1 MAVVLKGKVKNQT
14 EKKRFTVIV
23 QDEYGYDIVNKTVE
37 AEGVREAVCKVF
49 SFLVDPNKNN
59 TEV

>member
-1 MAVVLKGKVKNQT
+1 MVLKGKIKNQT

-37 AEGVREAVCKVF
+37 AEGAREAVCKAF
-49 SFLVDPNKNN
+49 PFLSDPHKKDS
-59 TEV
+59 EV

>member
-1 MAVVLKGKVKNQT
+1 MVLKGKMKNQT

-37 AEGVREAVCKVF
+37 AEGAREAVCKVF
-49 SFLVDPNKNN
+49 PFLVDPNEK
-59 TEV
+59 